1 MARSR
6 ATPAKAPLRLPWLF
20 RRGGCDR
27 ALICLAVNGNLTVR
41 ELARATKTDSHKM
54 WDIVERLRR
63 SGLAVKRDRPGGRKY
78 VSLNRNLPI
87 YLPLRKLLLA
97 LDHHWPARRYANKTA
112 RWYMPHDS
120 ALTHDRLDYMF
131 QSPVRSRILLFVAAV
146 GETNLSTIYTL
157 LGIGTTSAWLA
168 VNHWER
174 QRLLRSRRFK
184 KHRLL
189 SLNPDFVVAKE
200 LKALLRTII
209 ASSIEYDELRAAARR
224 QLRPILKA
232 AGSYTQP
239 KPRKLGRRS

>member
-146 GETNLSTIYTL
+146 GETNLSTIYTVPGL
-157 LGIGTTSAWLA
+157 GTTSTWLA
-168 VNHWER
+168 VNHWEKR
-174 QRLLRSRRFK
+174 HVLQSRRFK
-184 KHRLL
+184 EHRLI
-189 SLNPDFVVAKE
+189 SLDPTFVVASE
-200 LKALLRTII
+200 LKALLRGII
-209 ASSIEYDELRAAARR
+209 ATSAEYNELRAAARS
-224 QLRPILKA
+224 QLRPVLNA
-232 AGSYTQP
+232 AGSYIQGS
-239 KPRKLGRRS
+239 PRALKR